1 VHVGAIIT
9 IPFSFSAGGELWES
23 GHFPPIAYWDVLG
36 ASVLT
41 RVVERLRISGVSEI
55 SVLRE
60 GTTIVEPDSGVEFV
74 KCGRE
79 WDDVVSRYLG
89 YGLET
94 LLLVRIGPYVELDV
108 SDFLRFH
115 REISSPVTQVFDRYG
130 ALDLLAIDAAHLR
143 DQAGSIRRSLKSYAR
158 YAFSGHANRLRCIQ
172 DFRQLAK
179 DALFGRVG
187 IRPIGREIAA
197 DVWVNEDAW
206 LDESA
211 QIVAPA
217 YIGKNSRVHAACTIS
232 GASAVERL
240 CEVDCGTSVDDSCIL
255 PHTYL
260 GMALK
265 VHNAVA
271 SEHTLFHLGRN
282 VQLQFHDRRLLGVSS
297 ERRLLGQTVS
307 LSSALIPAPFAPYS
321 QPTES
326 DWHL

>member
-9 IPFSFSAGGELWES
+9 IPSSLSAGEELCEDGDLS
-23 GHFPPIAYWDVLG
+23 PIAYWEVLG
-36 ASVLT
+36 ASVLY
-41 RVVERLRISGVSEI
+41 RMVERLRISGVSEI

-60 GTTIVEPDSGVEFV
+60 SATLGQPASGVGFI

-79 WDDVVSRYLG
+79 WEDVVGRYLS

-94 LLLVRIGPYVELDV
+94 LLLVRMGLYVELDV

-115 REISSPVTQVFDRYG
+115 REVVSPVTRVFDRRG
-130 ALDLLAIDAAHLR
+130 ALDVLAIDAAHLR
-143 DQAGSIRRSLKSYAR
+143 DKTGSICRSFKPRAR
-158 YAFSGHANRLRCIQ
+158 YSFGGYANRLRSIL

-179 DALFGRVG
+179 DALLGRVG
-187 IRPIGREIAA
+187 LRPIGREIAA

-206 LDESA
+206 IHDSA
-211 QIVAPA
+211 KIIGPA
-217 YIGKNSRVHAACTIS
+217 YIGKNSRVDAACIIS
-232 GASAVERL
+232 GASSVERL
-240 CEVDCGTSVDDSCIL
+240 CEIDCGTSVDDCCIL
-255 PHTYL
+255 QRTYL

-265 VHNAVA
+265 VRNAVA

-282 VQLQFHDRRLLGVSS
+282 VQLQLHDRRLLGVSS
-297 ERRLLGQTVS
+297 ERRLLGQTLS
-307 LSSALIPAPFAPYS
+307 LPSASMPASFYPPG